1 MQAASEIVAPPGL
14 RNEPTLQKFG
24 DERVFNTPIQE
35 AFIIGSTA
43 GMSAVGLKPIVEVQF
58 ADYIWP
64 GLNQLF
70 TEVSRSCYLSNFS
83 LLGIF
88 VVHEQ

>member
-1 MQAASEIVAPPGL
+1 M
-14 RNEPTLQKFG
+14 
-24 DERVFNTPIQE
+24 FNTPIQE
-35 AFIIGSTA
+35 AFIVGSTA

-70 TEVSRSCYLSNFS
+70 KLEYHIKNWNFS
-83 LLGIF
+83 VNSKL
-88 VVHEQ
+88 